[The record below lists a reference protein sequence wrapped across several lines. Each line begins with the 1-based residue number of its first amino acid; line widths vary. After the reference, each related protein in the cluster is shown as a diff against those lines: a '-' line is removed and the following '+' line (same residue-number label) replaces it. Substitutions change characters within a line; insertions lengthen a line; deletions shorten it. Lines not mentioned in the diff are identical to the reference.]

1 MAQGGTGSHQ
11 HRNDGG
17 GKAPPSPGRMDALLR
32 RCHIYLTDDQLK
44 QLWAYHQFLR
54 RHDDELNLTR
64 IRNFDNMV
72 VKLYAD
78 SILPALH
85 VTLPSPLLDLGTGP
99 GMPGIPLK
107 IFRPN
112 LHILLADSRQ
122 QRITFLKAAVA
133 LLDLHGLEVLERGI
147 APDFDRPVA
156 GVITRAVEPMPDT
169 LTRVSGCLA
178 KNGMAIFMKGPRCDS
193 EIAAARQTASSAYTL
208 ADDIPYR
215 IAQTPHQ
222 RRLVLFRRT
231 TEPLGNGGPSPN
243 PVNHRVKVI
252 ESAGN
257 PAFKDLKKLLTGRGV
272 KKQGQTLVHGSRL
285 TTEALQQSAT
295 HCLAWI
301 SSGSK
306 TPPPSDAPAGLTW
319 LQLAPDLFRQLDPF
333 GIRCPIILYGIP
345 AIQHWPMDSASR
357 SGCSLLVP
365 FQDPENVGA
374 VIRSAM
380 AFHVGRIVML
390 AESANP
396 FHPKAV
402 RTSAGTVFSAPIVQG
417 PSLSEIPPD
426 LPMVALAPA
435 GRSLVD
441 LRFPPSFCLL
451 AGMEGPGLP
460 AELRPHAV
468 AIPMAAGVESL
479 NAAVAVGIALYEW
492 RRAQAQWPAR
502 L

>member
-1 MAQGGTGSHQ
+1 MAQGGKGSRQ
-11 HRNDGG
+11 HRNGGG
-17 GKAPPSPGRMDALLR
+17 GKKPTPGRMDELLR
-32 RCHIYLTDDQLK
+32 RCHIYLTDEQLK

-85 VTLPSPLLDLGTGP
+85 VSLPSPLLDLGTGP

-107 IFRPN
+107 IFRPD
-112 LHILLADSRQ
+112 LHILLAESRQ
-122 QRITFLKAAVA
+122 PRIAFLKAVVA
-133 LLDLHGLEVLERGI
+133 MLDLNGLEVVERGI

-156 GVITRAVEPMPDT
+156 GVITRAVEPMTDT
-169 LTRVSGCLA
+169 LIRVGGCLA
-178 KNGMAIFMKGPRCDS
+178 ENGMAIFMKGPHCDS
-193 EIAAARQTASSAYTL
+193 EIAAVLQRVSSAYRP
-208 ADDIPYR
+208 AGDIPYR

-222 RRLVLFRRT
+222 RRLVLFQRT
-231 TEPLGNGGPSPN
+231 SP
-243 PVNHRVKVI
+243 PACSSSPQTHPIGHRIKVI

-257 PAFKDLKKLLTGRGV
+257 PTFKDLKKLLTGRGV
-272 KKQGQTLVHGSRL
+272 KKQGQTLVYGNRL
-285 TTEALQQSAT
+285 TSEALQQAPA

-301 SSGSK
+301 TSGSK
-306 TPPPSDAPAGLTW
+306 APPPLGAPAALSW
-319 LQLAPDLFRQLDPF
+319 LQLAPELFRELDPF
-333 GIRCPIILYGIP
+333 GTRSPIILYAIP
-345 AIQHWPMDSASR
+345 AIEPWPMDMASL

-374 VIRSAM
+374 VIRTAM
-380 AFHVGRIVML
+380 AFSVDRIVML

-396 FHPKAV
+396 YHPKAV
-402 RTSAGTVFSAPIVQG
+402 RASAGSVFSATVVQG

-426 LPMVALAPA
+426 LPMVALAPT
-435 GRSLVD
+435 GRPLVG
-441 LRFPPSFCLL
+441 LRFPASFCLL

-460 AELRPHAV
+460 AEWRPHAV
-468 AIPMAAGVESL
+468 AIPMAAGVDSL

-492 RRAQAQWPAR
+492 RRTLAE
-502 L
+502 

>member
-1 MAQGGTGSHQ
+1 
-11 HRNDGG
+11 
-17 GKAPPSPGRMDALLR
+17 MDELLR

-107 IFRPN
+107 IFRPD
-112 LHILLADSRQ
+112 LRILLAESRQ
-122 QRITFLKAAVA
+122 PRIAFLKAVVA
-133 LLDLHGLEVLERGI
+133 MLDLNGLEVVERGI

-156 GVITRAVEPMPDT
+156 GVITRAVEPMADT
-169 LTRVSGCLA
+169 LIRVGGCLA
-178 KNGMAIFMKGPRCDS
+178 ENGMAIFMKGPHCDS
-193 EIAAARQTASSAYTL
+193 EIAAVLQHVSYAYRP
-208 ADDIPYR
+208 AGDIPYR

-222 RRLVLFRRT
+222 RRLVLFQRT
-231 TEPLGNGGPSPN
+231 SP
-243 PVNHRVKVI
+243 PAYSGSPPTHPIGHRIKVI

-257 PAFKDLKKLLTGRGV
+257 PTFKDLKKLLTGRGV
-272 KKQGQTLVHGSRL
+272 KKQGQTLVFGTRL
-285 TTEALQQSAT
+285 TSEALQKSAA

-301 SSGSK
+301 TSGSK
-306 TPPPSDAPAGLTW
+306 TPPPSDAPAALTW
-319 LQLAPDLFRQLDPF
+319 LQLAPELFRELDPF
-333 GIRCPIILYGIP
+333 GTRSPIILYAIP
-345 AIQHWPMDSASR
+345 AIERWPMDAASL

-374 VIRSAM
+374 VIRTAM
-380 AFHVGRIVML
+380 AFSVDRIVML

-402 RTSAGTVFSAPIVQG
+402 RASAGSVFSAMIVQG
-417 PSLSEIPPD
+417 PSLSDIPPD
-426 LPMVALAPA
+426 LPMVALAPT
-435 GRSLVD
+435 GRLLVD

-460 AELRPHAV
+460 AEWRPHAV
-468 AIPMAAGVESL
+468 AIPMAAGIDSL

-492 RRAQAQWPAR
+492 RRTLAE
-502 L
+502 